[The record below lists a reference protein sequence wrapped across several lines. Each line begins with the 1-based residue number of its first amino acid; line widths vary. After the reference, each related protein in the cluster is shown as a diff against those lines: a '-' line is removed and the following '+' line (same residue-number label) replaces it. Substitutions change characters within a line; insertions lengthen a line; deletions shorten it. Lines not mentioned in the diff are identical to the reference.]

1 MLFISIAGFFLF
13 GGRMSKGLI
22 SWTLAFLILAIIA
35 AIMGFTTV
43 AGVAIDI
50 AKILFIVFLI
60 LFVLSWA
67 LGKSMPA

>member
-1 MLFISIAGFFLF
+1 
-13 GGRMSKGLI
+13 MSKGLI